1 MRIFSGKFRSS
12 KSVVTA
18 RPLLIFTMVA
28 VRRAATVRP
37 PTSPWEPAPPKDME
51 KIERKERN
59 IPPKADATVL
69 PGARSGDNSGGGS

>member
-1 MRIFSGKFRSS
+1 M
-12 KSVVTA
+12 TA
-18 RPLLIFTMVA
+18 HPLLIFTMVA

-37 PTSPWEPAPPKDME
+37 PTSPWDPPPKDME

-69 PGARSGDNSGGGS
+69 SGAGSGDNSGGGS